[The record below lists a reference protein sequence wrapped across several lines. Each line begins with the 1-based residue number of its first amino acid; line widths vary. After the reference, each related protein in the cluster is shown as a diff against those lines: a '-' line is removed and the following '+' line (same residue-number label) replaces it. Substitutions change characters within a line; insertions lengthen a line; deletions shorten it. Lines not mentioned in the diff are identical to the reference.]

1 MSGCFDRIC
10 LLVVDAPEA
19 RRVCSK
25 RYPLRTGGKKREA
38 FHFKVITFSRL
49 MSQLKRS
56 SASVNNLTYVAQILR
71 FQEVIFDRTNPRS
84 EPLGVTLQGYG
95 WSWCG
100 WGLEVLMGPLHR
112 ASSQCNTL
120 LPPKEGECDHVFISL
135 TPGREPNPSYSH
147 KPTEKLKT
155 PRNKPES
162 ASRLVFMIRI
172 LHQDKSW

>member
-1 MSGCFDRIC
+1 MRGEEQQEDLRLLKSSIEAKKINIKWINKKKKNQQNDAYMSGCFDRIC

-95 WSWCG
+95 WS
-100 WGLEVLMGPLHR
+100 
-112 ASSQCNTL
+112 
-120 LPPKEGECDHVFISL
+120 
-135 TPGREPNPSYSH
+135 
-147 KPTEKLKT
+147 
-155 PRNKPES
+155 
-162 ASRLVFMIRI
+162 
-172 LHQDKSW
+172 